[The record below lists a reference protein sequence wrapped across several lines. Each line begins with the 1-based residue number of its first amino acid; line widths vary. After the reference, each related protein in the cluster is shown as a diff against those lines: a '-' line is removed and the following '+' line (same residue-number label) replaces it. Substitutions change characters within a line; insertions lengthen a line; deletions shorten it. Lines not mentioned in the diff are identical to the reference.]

1 MFGAEAF
8 PKMTTGTDLVPASSR
23 MLTTTNGSVVEPMSP
38 MDSIREMFI
47 DMRDSLQQIVENTL
61 KTNDLLQT
69 AVLGTPAEQR
79 DQAIAAG
86 ETDSQG
92 NDLTDDDQGPGFFQR
107 LTDRVTGMGTF
118 GKFLLAIGALV
129 GLKLF
134 GDNLVPSLAKL
145 LETIKKGEL
154 TKKIEDTLT
163 LLKDSA
169 MVAFDNLKTG
179 VEDFIIGVRNIVGVI
194 QDLYTRIED
203 FTEGFDIEKTI
214 EKLKPIAENIK
225 NQLIESIGAF
235 AKELLL
241 GIGGALLGLTF
252 INQAVKLALA
262 NPALKAIFA
271 GKPLA
276 GAALTKAALSAGT
289 IVPIAGLLLYGI
301 STTYTNI
308 TNSIAKTIEE
318 EGSFKFGPFLAN
330 FFGGEGEGGW
340 FNALKQAF
348 KIGGPFALSGMAI
361 GAAVMIGTGPGA
373 LVGALIGGLVGTAVG
388 AVIGAF
394 TGYLGS
400 DKLKEFG
407 SALKGTIDSAIDY
420 IKNFFTNLIN
430 DVKRLLGFQTD
441 PALDLSRAQKNVA
454 EAREKLATN
463 PDYMPYVKALEKAEA
478 ELAEELAAQP
488 LKQAEAATGLSMSS
502 IENQIKDEQAI
513 IDRNNMMLND
523 PLYQNN
529 PAIDQEALRK
539 EITEANERIN
549 DLNAQK
555 LMLQTT
561 PLPST
566 GLVEDLEI
574 QNKIKEQE
582 TSMMGAG
589 SIGSGGIVTKIDNS
603 NTAIKGG
610 DNITVT
616 GLSSENS
623 EITAM
628 LLAIRKARM
637 T

>member
-23 MLTTTNGSVVEPMSP
+23 MLTTTGGSAVEPMSP

-47 DMRDSLQQIVENTL
+47 DMRDSLQQIAENTL

-79 DQAIAAG
+79 DEAIKAG
-86 ETDSQG
+86 ETDAPPKPE
-92 NDLTDDDQGPGFFQR
+92 DEDTGPGFFKR

-118 GKFLLAIGALV
+118 GKFLLTIAALTA
-129 GLKLF
+129 LKLF
-134 GDNLVPSLAKL
+134 GDKLIPGLAKL
-145 LETIKKGEL
+145 LETIKKGEI
-154 TKKIEDTLT
+154 TKTLEDVIINVRDNSVEKFEE
-163 LLKDSA
+163 LKDGMA
-169 MVAFDNLKTG
+169 RFIAG
-179 VEDFIIGVRNIVGVI
+179 VKNVVDIIK
-194 QDLYTRIED
+194 DLYTRLED
-203 FTEGFDIEKTI
+203 FTEGFDMEATMK
-214 EKLKPIAENIK
+214 KLKPIMEDIK
-225 NQLIESIGAF
+225 EKTIKAIGDF
-235 AKELLL
+235 AGEVALA
-241 GIGGALLGLTF
+241 IGGAIIAGTF
-252 INQAVKLALA
+252 LKQTLAMALK

-301 STTYTNI
+301 TTTYTNI

-330 FFGGEGEGGW
+330 FFGGKGEGGW
-340 FNALKQAF
+340 FNALTQAF
-348 KIGGPFALSGMAI
+348 KVGGPFALTGMAI
-361 GAAVMIGTGPGA
+361 GAALFIGTGPGA

-388 AVIGAF
+388 GVIGAF

-463 PDYMPYVKALEKAEA
+463 PDYMPYIKALEKAEA

-488 LKQAEAATGLSMSS
+488 LKQAEAATGLSLSS
-502 IENQIKDEQAI
+502 IENQIKDNESI
-513 IDRNNMMLND
+513 IQRNNMMLND

-539 EITEANERIN
+539 ELTEANERIN
-549 DLNAQK
+549 DLNSQK

-574 QNKIKEQE
+574 QNKIKQQE

-616 GLSSENS
+616 GLSSENMDLTS
-623 EITAM
+623 M
-628 LLAIRKARM
+628 LLASKKARM
-637 T
+637 A

>member
-23 MLTTTNGSVVEPMSP
+23 MLTTTGGSAVEPMSP

-47 DMRDSLQQIVENTL
+47 DMRDSLQQIAENTL

-79 DQAIAAG
+79 DEAIKAG
-86 ETDSQG
+86 ETDAPPKPE
-92 NDLTDDDQGPGFFQR
+92 DDDTGPGFFKR
-107 LTDRVTGMGTF
+107 LTDRVTGVGTF
-118 GKFLLAIGALV
+118 GKFLLTIAALTA
-129 GLKLF
+129 LKLF
-134 GDNLVPSLAKL
+134 GDKLIPGLAKL
-145 LETIKKGEL
+145 LETIKKGEI
-154 TKKIEDTLT
+154 TKTLEDVIINVRDNSVEKFEE
-163 LLKDSA
+163 LKDGMA
-169 MVAFDNLKTG
+169 RFIAG
-179 VEDFIIGVRNIVGVI
+179 VKNVVDIIK
-194 QDLYTRIED
+194 DLYTRLED
-203 FTEGFDIEKTI
+203 FTEGFDMEATMK
-214 EKLKPIAENIK
+214 KLKPIMEDIK
-225 NQLIESIGAF
+225 EKTIKAIGDF
-235 AKELLL
+235 AGEVALA
-241 GIGGALLGLTF
+241 IGGAIIAGTF
-252 INQAVKLALA
+252 LKQTLAMALK

-301 STTYTNI
+301 TTTYTNI

-330 FFGGEGEGGW
+330 FFGGKGEGGW
-340 FNALKQAF
+340 FNALTQAF
-348 KIGGPFALSGMAI
+348 KVGGPFALTGMAI
-361 GAAVMIGTGPGA
+361 GAALFIGTGPGA

-388 AVIGAF
+388 GVIGAF

-407 SALKGTIDSAIDY
+407 SALKGTIDSAVDY

-463 PDYMPYVKALEKAEA
+463 PDYMPYIKALEKAEA

-488 LKQAEAATGLSMSS
+488 LKQAEAATGLSLSS
-502 IENQIKDEQAI
+502 IENQIKDNESI
-513 IDRNNMMLND
+513 IQRNNMMLND

-549 DLNAQK
+549 DLNSQK

-574 QNKIKEQE
+574 QNKIKQQE

-616 GLSSENS
+616 GLSSENMDLTS
-623 EITAM
+623 M
-628 LLAIRKARM
+628 LLASKKARM
-637 T
+637 A